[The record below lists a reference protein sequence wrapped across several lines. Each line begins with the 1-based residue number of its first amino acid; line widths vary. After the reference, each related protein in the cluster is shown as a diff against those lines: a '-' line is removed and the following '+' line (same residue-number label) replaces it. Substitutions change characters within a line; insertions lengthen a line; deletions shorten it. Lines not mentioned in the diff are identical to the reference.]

1 MIIGVFFVHKRKG
14 RSKGNAPTPHAPHP
28 EPDHGE
34 STVTDGIPGGAI
46 QTINPVYVRNRPT
59 DGKYERVGDPIDIP
73 PHLWNRVS
81 DLKAAVR
88 EEWGDDVILIVPSG
102 ENTTGHGAVML
113 VANPKRKRDA
123 VREYLSECLGIEVKD
138 GYPGGDP
145 IDIPRDRWEQ
155 VRNLVATIRD
165 DWGVEIFVPPPG
177 NAVSFTAAPGP
188 RREIRK
194 QLSEA
199 LGIAVKDGM
208 PNTGPSAS
216 SLPPTSTTTQSRS
229 RPGSAYENDEVL
241 PPTSTTTQSRTRP
254 GSAYENDEV
263 LLPTST
269 TTQSRSRPGSAYEND
284 EIQNTNRY
292 VGTGTANARP
302 QSSTSVM
309 SAHYQHD
316 AEPAYQVALHHVQSE
331 VSPGRSRSASSFA

>member
-1 MIIGVFFVHKRKG
+1 M
-14 RSKGNAPTPHAPHP
+14 
-28 EPDHGE
+28 
-34 STVTDGIPGGAI
+34 
-46 QTINPVYVRNRPT
+46 QTIIPVYVRNRPT
-59 DGKYERVGDPIDIP
+59 DGKYERIGDPIDIP

-88 EEWGDDVILIVPSG
+88 EEWGEDVIVIVPSG

-113 VANPKRKRDA
+113 IANPERKRDA
-123 VREYLSECLGIEVKD
+123 VREYLSECLGIDVKD

-208 PNTGPSAS
+208 PNAGPSAS

-241 PPTSTTTQSRTRP
+241 PPTSTTTTM
-254 GSAYENDEV
+254 
-263 LLPTST
+263 
-269 TTQSRSRPGSAYEND
+269 QSRSRPGSAYEND

-292 VGTGTANARP
+292 VSNGTANAHP

-316 AEPAYQVALHHVQSE
+316 AEPAYQIALHHAQSE